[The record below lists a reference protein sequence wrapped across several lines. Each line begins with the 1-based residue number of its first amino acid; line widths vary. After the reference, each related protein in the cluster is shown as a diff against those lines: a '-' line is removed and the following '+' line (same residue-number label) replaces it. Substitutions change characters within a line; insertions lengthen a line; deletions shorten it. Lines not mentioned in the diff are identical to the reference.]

1 MTIKELLTNKFFIL
15 ILMLFLHVLED
26 FHLQGILA
34 SMKQIRW
41 WEKQVGSEYLGKYAY
56 DWVPSL
62 LAHAFEWT
70 FMIMIPIFLTREF
83 TYLTALMIMSNTI
96 FHFVVDNS
104 KCNLLKINLVTDQIL
119 HLVQILFTWVFFI
132 LL

>member
-1 MTIKELLTNKFFIL
+1 MIKELLANKFFVL
-15 ILMLFLHVLED
+15 ILMLFLHILED

-34 SMKQIRW
+34 SMKQTSW
-41 WEKQVGSEYLGKYAY
+41 WEKQLGSEYLGKYEY

-70 FMIMIPIFLTREF
+70 FMIMLPIFLTREF
-83 TYLTALMIMSNTI
+83 TYLTALMIMSNTS

-104 KCNLLKINLVTDQIL
+104 KCNLKQINLITDQIF

>member
-1 MTIKELLTNKFFIL
+1 MLKNLLTNKPFL
-15 ILMLFLHVLED
+15 LVLMLFLHVFAD

-34 SMKQIRW
+34 SMKQMSW
-41 WEKQVGSEYLGKYAY
+41 WKKQLGSEYLGKYEY
-56 DWVPSL
+56 DWAPSL

-70 FMIMIPIFLTREF
+70 FMIMLPVFLTREF

-104 KCNLLKINLVTDQIL
+104 KCNLKQINLVIDQTAHII
-119 HLVQILFTWVFFI
+119 QILFTWVFFI
-132 LL
+132 LI

>member
-1 MTIKELLTNKFFIL
+1 MIKELLSNNFFIL
-15 ILMLFLHVLED
+15 ILMIFLHIVED

-34 SMKQIRW
+34 SMKQMSW
-41 WEKQVGSEYLGKYAY
+41 WEKQLGSEYLGKYEY

-70 FMIMIPIFLTREF
+70 FMIMLPIFLTREF
-83 TYLTALMIMSNTI
+83 TYLTALMIVSNTS

-104 KCNLLKINLVTDQIL
+104 KCNLMKINLVTDQIL